1 MISFLFSARPTLPA
15 ALGLSSAL
23 DLVARD
29 RELISCKSLKSKIY
43 ASLDVDELIRGGL
56 RMSGL
61 PHSPHA
67 LVTGGGRG
75 IGRAIAATLAQAGAV
90 VTVLGRNRALLDEA
104 VAAGAAH
111 FAVVADVA
119 DQAAV
124 GAAMAEAA
132 ARQPIDILIANAG
145 AAESAPFAKS
155 DAALFR
161 RMMDVNFMGVVHAV
175 QAVLPAMRE
184 RPCGRIVAVA
194 STAGLK
200 GYAYVSAYSA
210 AKHAVVGLVRSLALE
225 LASTRIT
232 VNAVCPG
239 FTDTDLVAGSID
251 NIMKKT
257 GRSHAQAVAELA
269 KHNPQGRLVTPAE
282 VADTVLWLCGEGAD
296 AITGQAIAVAGGEI

>member
-1 MISFLFSARPTLPA
+1 
-15 ALGLSSAL
+15 
-23 DLVARD
+23 
-29 RELISCKSLKSKIY
+29 
-43 ASLDVDELIRGGL
+43 
-56 RMSGL
+56 MSGL
-61 PHSPHA
+61 PRSSHA

-75 IGRAIAATLAQAGAV
+75 IGRAIASALVQAGAT
-90 VTVLGRNRALLDEA
+90 VTVLGRNRAALDDA
-104 VAAGAAH
+104 VAGGAAH
-111 FAVVADVA
+111 FGAVADVA

-124 GAAMAEAA
+124 KAAVAEAA

-145 AAESAPFAKS
+145 IAESAPFAKS

-175 QAVLPAMRE
+175 QAVLPAMKD
-184 RPCGRIVAVA
+184 RPYGRIVAVA

-225 LASTRIT
+225 LASTGVT

-239 FTDTDLVAGSID
+239 FTDTDLIAGSID

-257 GRSHAQAVAELA
+257 GRSHDQVVAELS

-282 VADTVLWLCGEGAD
+282 VADTVLWLCGEEAG